1 MFFPVRQ
8 AHVLYTDLAAAA
20 RGMDE
25 TFIAQIDADV
35 GIRLLIGVVENQI
48 ARA

>member
-1 MFFPVRQ
+1 MLFPVRQ
-8 AHVLYTDLAAAA
+8 VHVLYSDLAPAA

-25 TFIAQIDADV
+25 TVLAKIDADV
-35 GIRLLIGVVENQI
+35 GIRLAIRVVENQI